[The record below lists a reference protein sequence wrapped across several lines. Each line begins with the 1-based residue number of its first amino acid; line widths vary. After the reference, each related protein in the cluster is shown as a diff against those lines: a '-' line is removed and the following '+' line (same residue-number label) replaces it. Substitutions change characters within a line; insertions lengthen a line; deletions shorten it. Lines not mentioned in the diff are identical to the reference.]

1 MTAKTAPLSFTS
13 ETGYYG
19 LRVNPTFDEVL
30 RTIRKPLGIPVPDR
44 SAKWYANSPY
54 RSLLLDAEEKY
65 NSYEHAALDYNN
77 SGAELPRRAAMVRP
91 SLGGEDDSFG
101 RIDTHHHAM
110 AAQEAYDTAK
120 NVSDATARLETEK
133 NRKVHLSRSSG
144 PNAMHPVVAAHHA
157 GLEEA
162 GVPHYK
168 PAPRIQPPPRHG
180 HSTETRQMMAEGQP
194 QPPEFQTFESMN
206 MGQPTG
212 LQATVLQP
220 GANHRYEELRGASSE
235 TFP

>member
-77 SGAELPRRAAMVRP
+77 SGAELPRRASMVRP
-91 SLGGEDDSFG
+91 SFAGEDDSFG
-101 RIDTHHHAM
+101 RIDAHHHAM

-133 NRKVHLSRSSG
+133 NRRVHLSRSSG
-144 PNAMHPVVAAHHA
+144 PNAMDPVVTAHHA

-162 GVPHYK
+162 GVPHYV
-168 PAPRIQPPPRHG
+168 PAPRIKPPPRGHG
-180 HSTETRQMMAEGQP
+180 TETRQMMAEGQP
-194 QPPEFQTFESMN
+194 QPPEFQPFESMN

-212 LQATVLQP
+212 LQATVLKP

>member
-133 NRKVHLSRSSG
+133 NRKVYLSRSSG

-180 HSTETRQMMAEGQP
+180 HSTETRQMMADGQP

-206 MGQPTG
+206 QAQPSD
-212 LQATVLQP
+212 LQATVLKP
-220 GANHRYEELRGASSE
+220 GAKHRYEELRGASSE

>member
-1 MTAKTAPLSFTS
+1 MVASLSFTS
-13 ETGYYG
+13 STGYYG

-30 RTIRKPLGIPVPDR
+30 KTIRKPLRIPLPDR

-54 RSLLLDAEEKY
+54 RSLLLDAEQKY
-65 NSYEHAALDYNN
+65 NSYEHAVLDYNN

-91 SLGGEDDSFG
+91 SLGGEDESFG
-101 RIDTHHHAM
+101 RIDARHQAM

-133 NRKVHLSRSSG
+133 NRKVDLNRSSG
-144 PNAMHPVVAAHHA
+144 PNASHPVVTAHHA

-168 PAPRIQPPPRHG
+168 PAPRIQPPRRG
-180 HSTETRQMMAEGQP
+180 HSTETRQMMADGQP

-206 MGQPTG
+206 QAQPSD
-212 LQATVLQP
+212 LRPTVLKP
-220 GANHRYEELRGASSE
+220 GAKHRYEELRRASGE